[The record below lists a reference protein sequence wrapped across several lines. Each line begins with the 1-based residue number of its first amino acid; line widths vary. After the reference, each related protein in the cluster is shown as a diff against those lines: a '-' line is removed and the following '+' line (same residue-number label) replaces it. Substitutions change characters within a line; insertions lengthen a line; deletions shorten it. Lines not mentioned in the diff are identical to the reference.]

1 MSDMDTP
8 EDIMG
13 FDKTY
18 SKVEKDLQDQIYGLH
33 KRIDELQKM
42 IAKGDDLAYH
52 REKGGLDG

>member
-33 KRIDELQKM
+33 KRIDELQDEVKKM
-42 IAKGDDLAYH
+42 IAKGK
-52 REKGGLDG
+52 EF